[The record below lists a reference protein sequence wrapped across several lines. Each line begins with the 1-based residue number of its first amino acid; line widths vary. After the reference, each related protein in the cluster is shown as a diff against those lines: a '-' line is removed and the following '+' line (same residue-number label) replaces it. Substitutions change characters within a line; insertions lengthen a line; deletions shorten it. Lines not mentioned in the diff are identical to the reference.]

1 MTPIW
6 VVVAIVVVLVG
17 VLAVAESVV
26 LEEIVLLVD
35 TYLGCSGSSSSFD
48 RSSFR
53 SSSAPSM
60 THLQAPSDRSNKIKT
75 RLSHNQTLHQL
86 SS

>member
-48 RSSFR
+48 RSS
-53 SSSAPSM
+53 SAPSM
-60 THLQAPSDRSNKIKT
+60 THLQAPSDRSNEIKT

>member
-17 VLAVAESVV
+17 VLAVAEVVV
-26 LEEIVLLVD
+26 LEVVVLLVD
-35 TYLGCSGSSSSFD
+35 AYLGCRGSSRGSPF
-48 RSSFR
+48 RR
-53 SSSAPSM
+53 SSSAPGM
-60 THLQAPSDRSNKIKT
+60 THLQAPSDRSNEIKT

>member
-17 VLAVAESVV
+17 VLAVAEVV
-26 LEEIVLLVD
+26 LEVVVLLVD
-35 TYLGCSGSSSSFD
+35 AYLGCRGSSRGSPFG
-48 RSSFR
+48 RR
-53 SSSAPSM
+53 NCGALSM
-60 THLQAPSDRSNKIKT
+60 THLQAPSDRSNEIKT

>member
-17 VLAVAESVV
+17 VLAVAEVVV
-26 LEEIVLLVD
+26 LEVVVLLVD
-35 TYLGCSGSSSSFD
+35 AYLGCRGSSRGSPF
-48 RSSFR
+48 RR

-60 THLQAPSDRSNKIKT
+60 TPSLVKVKIVVV
-75 RLSHNQTLHQL
+75 LIEAVSEVVVLPV
-86 SS
+86 